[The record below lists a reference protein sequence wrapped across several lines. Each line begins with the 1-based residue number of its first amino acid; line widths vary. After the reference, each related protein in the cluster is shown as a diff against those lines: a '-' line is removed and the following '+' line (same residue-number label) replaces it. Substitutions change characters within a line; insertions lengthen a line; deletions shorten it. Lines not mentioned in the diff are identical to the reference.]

1 MDDNDIKKLIDGVLN
16 ALKAGS
22 PKARD
27 IQQRLLAEAKT
38 IDNYRKLNTALSD
51 AIKNNKELKLTTEE
65 KKQLEKDINYE
76 YEQNLKVLKKNQQI
90 QEDVNKTAKRLAGG
104 LFTLGDASID
114 GAEKISFYSDALKN
128 VPFVGGAIDELGK
141 SLDYNIGN
149 FRQLASVGADFGQ
162 SLVQMRLAARDAV
175 LPLKEFT
182 DFVGTE
188 SQLFAGLFGSV
199 NQGTIAISQLAR
211 GIREDLIETFAGLGI
226 TTSEY
231 LDYLGTYLDLSRVQG
246 RQETLDRNTVTAGIS
261 NYVRSLDRVTKLTGI
276 QRDELN
282 KQIRAQKSDAVLQ
295 TFLQR
300 LEPARRQELQTFLAG
315 LKGINPALGSAV
327 SNILA
332 TGFPLGDF
340 ETNLIGTNGNLM
352 TLIDGL
358 RSGTVDVDQF
368 AQGVSQS
375 ADTFLNQFT
384 PQVLRAN
391 QNLGEVGNALTDFR
405 RKFADL
411 DEVTGQQTAS
421 GSQLTRQIGVTQEA
435 FRNFKS
441 QVEGLNTSFLQSFGP
456 GLSGFLKIAETGAT
470 ASAKTLEWMTA
481 NMGPVVGAGVL
492 AAGLGR
498 AFFSYAEQVAIVA
511 TGTAIGTGK
520 GLGGAFK
527 MLTGTLGEMGGVM
540 KMFMRVLAPVAAV
553 FGLVSSAS
561 KAFGEKSSEKE
572 KAEGKA
578 GLVLGII
585 GAILG
590 SFFGPAGSMAGRF
603 LGASIGSAIGSGLGN
618 LTGGAGIE
626 GMYAGG
632 TIQPGGVALVGER
645 GPELAFANTSGT
657 QILPLTGSN
666 NTASAV
672 MSNNTGIDTA
682 RMENLLAQQNSTFK
696 AFSDLM
702 EKSEKH
708 LNMLVGISAKTQKNT
723 ETSTRRL
730 ANLSPNLV

>member
-1 MDDNDIKKLIDGVLN
+1 MEKEEIQRLIAGVLKD
-16 ALKAGS
+16 LKAGS
-22 PKARD
+22 KNPGD
-27 IQQRLLAEAKT
+27 IQKELVRDAKT
-38 IDNYRKLNTALSD
+38 IANYRKLNSALFD
-51 AIKNNKELKLTTEE
+51 AIKLNKVLNLSTVKRNA
-65 KKQLEKDINYE
+65 LERALNEE
-76 YEQNLKVLKKNQQI
+76 YEQNIELLKKNQQI
-90 QEDVNKTAKRLAGG
+90 QEDVYKTAKRLAGG

-114 GAEKISFYSDALKN
+114 GAEKISFYSSALKN

-199 NQGTIAISQLAR
+199 NEGTVAVAKLAR

-246 RQETLDRNTVTAGIS
+246 RQETLDRDTVTAGIS
-261 NYVRSLDRVTKLTGI
+261 NYVRSLDQVTKLTGI

-282 KQIRAQKSDAVLQ
+282 KQVRAQKSDAVLQ

-315 LKGINPALGSAV
+315 LQGINPALGSAV

-358 RSGTVDVDQF
+358 RSGTLDVGQF
-368 AQGVSQS
+368 AQGMSQS
-375 ADTFLNQFT
+375 ADTFLNEFT

-391 QNLGEVGNALTDFR
+391 QNLGAVGNALSDLR
-405 RKFADL
+405 RKFGDL
-411 DEVTGQQTAS
+411 DKITRQQTAG
-421 GSQLTRQIGVTQEA
+421 GSQLTQQIGVTQEA

-470 ASAKTLEWMTA
+470 ASAKTLEWMTK
-481 NMGPVVGAGVL
+481 NMGSVVGTAVI
-492 AAGLGR
+492 AAGLGK
-498 AFFSYAEQVAIVA
+498 AFFSYAEQIAIVA
-511 TGTAIGTGK
+511 AGTAIGTQK

-527 MLTGTLGEMGGVM
+527 MLTGTVKEMGKYLHILGKAVSVMVGVFQIINDIM
-540 KMFMRVLAPVAAV
+540 KMNSDDPKQQKDGMTGMALGTIAAV
-553 FGLVSSAS
+553 LT
-561 KAFGEKSSEKE
+561 
-572 KAEGKA
+572 
-578 GLVLGII
+578 GILTRSPYMAALAY
-585 GAILG
+585 G
-590 SFFGPAGSMAGRF
+590 AGSMVGN
-603 LGASIGSAIGSGLGN
+603 AIGGKVPGL
-618 LTGGAGIE
+618 AE
-626 GMYAGG
+626 GG
-632 TIQPGGVALVGER
+632 TIQTGSMALVGER
-645 GPELAFANTSGT
+645 GPELAFANTGGT

-672 MSNNTGIDTA
+672 MSQNKGMDTA

-730 ANLSPNLV
+730 ANMSQNLV